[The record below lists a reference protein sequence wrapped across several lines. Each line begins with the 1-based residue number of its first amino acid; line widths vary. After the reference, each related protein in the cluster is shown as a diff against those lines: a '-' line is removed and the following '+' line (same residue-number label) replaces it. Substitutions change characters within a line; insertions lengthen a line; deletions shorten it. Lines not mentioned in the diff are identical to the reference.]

1 MPVISMKP
9 DDFHRLLTGIIRYCE
24 TFLKTFWTMLLSP
37 RAAFARAAHSGEA
50 DNLMLPGAFLF
61 INLAIADLVS
71 AAITEL
77 LLPPASLVPGG
88 LRDWL
93 LLVPKDIPNHII
105 GTLLLLLLLKVF
117 FWKVRTMELLTVLC
131 LTSIVF
137 VPYAIIMVPLNSV
150 LGTSIL
156 TFVTSAVSGHYR
168 NPAELFAPLFPPWY
182 KVIPLSS
189 LLAAVLIWWVWL
201 LSAGCSQV
209 SALSRFKR
217 TRRLCYSIAGYITV
231 FVIVFTV
238 YFFSISYS
246 ALRGY
251 VDYDKMVTAF
261 KNQEYAE
268 AFFLS
273 SSVTHYKYMLPVMK
287 YHAYLISGISGI
299 KMVWKTDPIFKDAIL
314 DMNDVI
320 EHGAPLGKYR
330 DAELIMAKEVKARL
344 LSMEIPMRGL
354 LYNAASA
361 IKEADKQYKSPL
373 YSEAK
378 HQSLSIMPLT
388 RDVPID
394 FFP

>member
-1 MPVISMKP
+1 MPIISMKP
-9 DDFHRLLTGIIRYCE
+9 DAFHHALTEIIEYCE
-24 TFLKTFWTMLLSP
+24 TFLKTLRAMLISP
-37 RAAFARAAHSGEA
+37 RAAFAAAAHSGEA
-50 DNLMLPGAFLF
+50 DKVILPGAFLF
-61 INLAIADLVS
+61 INLAIAELIS

-77 LLPPASLVPGG
+77 FLAPSSLVSGG
-88 LRDWL
+88 LREWL
-93 LLVPKDIPNHII
+93 FLVPKEIPSHII

-117 FWKVRTMELLTVLC
+117 FWKVRTMKLLAILC
-131 LTSIVF
+131 FTSIVF
-137 VPYAIIMVPLNSV
+137 VPYAIIMVPVNSV
-150 LGTSIL
+150 LGTSFL
-156 TFVTSAVSGHYR
+156 SFLTSALSGHYR
-168 NPAELFAPLFPPWY
+168 NVSELFAPVFPPWY

-209 SALSRFKR
+209 SALSRSKR
-217 TRRLCYSIAGYITV
+217 IFRLCYSIAGYIMV
-231 FVIVFTV
+231 FVIVFTI

-246 ALRGY
+246 APRGY

-261 KNQEYAE
+261 KNQGYAE

-273 SSVTHYKYMLPVMK
+273 SSVTHNGYVLPVMK

-299 KMVWKTDPIFKDAIL
+299 KMLWKTDPIFKDAIL
-314 DMNDVI
+314 DINDVL
-320 EHGAPLGKYR
+320 EHRAHIGKYR
-330 DAELIMAKEVKARL
+330 DAELIMAKEIKARL
-344 LSMEIPMRGL
+344 LSMEDPMRGA

-378 HQSLSIMPLT
+378 TQSLSVMPLT
-388 RDVPID
+388 RDIPID